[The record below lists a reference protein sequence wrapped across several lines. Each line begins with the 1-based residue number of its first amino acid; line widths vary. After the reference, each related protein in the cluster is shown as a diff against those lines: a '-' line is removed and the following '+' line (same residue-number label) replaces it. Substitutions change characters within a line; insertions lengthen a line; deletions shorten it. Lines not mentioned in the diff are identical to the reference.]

1 MTTQASIS
9 APDAFE
15 RVRPFALTLLF
26 GAAAFAIAIAATK
39 SMSDII
45 GPVFLALVITISL
58 HPIRLWLERH
68 RTPGWVTSILM
79 LLAAYLMIVLLV
91 LALLVSVAQVAAL
104 LPEYTEEMTDAV
116 TNAGNTLQGLG
127 VQQDQINAVVNAIDP
142 GELVALASSVL
153 DSTLGVLSNLIFLI
167 TVLLFLA
174 FDTDSTRR
182 GLISLGNRYPHPVA
196 ALNSFAAST
205 RNYMGVTAV
214 FGFIVACIDG
224 FALWIMDVPGAF
236 VWAVLAFVTSF
247 IPNIGFIIGVIPPAL
262 IALLDSGP
270 ELMSAVIVVYVVINS
285 LSDNVV
291 KPRIVGDTVG
301 LSTTL
306 TFLSLVFWTWVIGPI
321 GALLAVPLTLI
332 TRALLV
338 ESDPRTWWALP
349 LISGKP
355 EEPEPEPE
363 APSKSAAPGEP
374 G

>member
-1 MTTQASIS
+1 MTTKASIS

-68 RTPGWVTSILM
+68 RTPGWATSILM

-104 LPEYTEEMTDAV
+104 LPEYTEEMTEAV

-127 VQQDQINAVVNAIDP
+127 VQQDQINAVVKAIDP

-182 GLISLGNRYPHPVA
+182 SLTSLGNRYPHPVA

-214 FGFIVACIDG
+214 FGFVVACIDG
-224 FALWIMDVPGAF
+224 IALWIMGVPGAF

-270 ELMSAVIVVYVVINS
+270 ELMSAVIAR
-285 LSDNVV
+285 LC
-291 KPRIVGDTVG
+291 GDQLPFRQCG
-301 LSTTL
+301 QAPHCRRHG
-306 TFLSLVFWTWVIGPI
+306 GP
-321 GALLAVPLTLI
+321 LHNPD
-332 TRALLV
+332 LLV
-338 ESDPRTWWALP
+338 PGVLDLGHRADRRPARRTPHADHQGTPSRIRPSHLV
-349 LISGKP
+349 G
-355 EEPEPEPE
+355 
-363 APSKSAAPGEP
+363 APADLGQAG
-374 G
+374 GA